1 VAQTGSHVDAQRTST
16 IVARPLDLGATCD
29 LGRQRRTVADAVAAA
44 EGSTWRGAAAREA
57 RILRSKPPAAAETR
71 IPRTIY
77 QWFIPAIPAVVSAAD
92 AAIAPTGHI
101 RSNRLDLIDRS
112 KSNCGRSSASW
123 QLTSEI

>member
-1 VAQTGSHVDAQRTST
+1 MAQTGSHVDAQRTST

-71 IPRTIY
+71 IPERFTNGLSLLSLLPFPPPTRQLHPPGTFDRTGSI
-77 QWFIPAIPAVVSAAD
+77 
-92 AAIAPTGHI
+92 
-101 RSNRLDLIDRS
+101 
-112 KSNCGRSSASW
+112 
-123 QLTSEI
+123 